1 MALGT
6 FNSKIQNASPAK
18 TDDNPKQE
26 SMYDGA
32 ARAVPAVEWD
42 KYRAGDPD
50 MGKINGDCTNSADVK
65 APKAAG

>member
-1 MALGT
+1 MSLGT
-6 FNSKIQNASPAK
+6 FNSKIQNAPAPK

-32 ARAVPAVEWD
+32 ARAAGAVGWGS
-42 KYRAGDPD
+42 YRAGDPD
-50 MGKINGDCTNSADVK
+50 AGKISGGSSNSADVK